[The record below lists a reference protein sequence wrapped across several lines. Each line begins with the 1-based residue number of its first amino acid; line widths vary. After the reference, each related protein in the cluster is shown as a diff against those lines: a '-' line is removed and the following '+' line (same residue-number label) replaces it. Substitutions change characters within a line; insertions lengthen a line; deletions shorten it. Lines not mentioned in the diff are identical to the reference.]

1 MAEQIKKVIK
11 EQYVKCATDPS
22 YFMKKYCMIQHPIRG
37 KIPFELYDF
46 QEKSVHEFKDNRFN
60 IILKARQL
68 GISTLT
74 AGYALWMM
82 TFHQDKNV
90 LVIATK
96 QEVAKNLVTKVRVM
110 HANLP
115 SWLKQ
120 PCVEDNKLNLRYR
133 NGSQIKAVSSGP
145 EAARS
150 EALSLLI
157 LDEAAFIDKIDD
169 IWTAAQSTLTTGGSC
184 IALSTP
190 NGVGNWFHKT
200 WIDAEEARGMFNPI
214 KLHWTV
220 HPDREQSW
228 RDEQD
233 TLLGPSSAAQE
244 CDCDFLTSGTG
255 VIDPIILEKMRKS
268 LCIDPVEKRGIDS
281 NMWVWEQPNYNKDYI
296 VCADVGRGDS
306 ADYSAFHVIELES
319 LTQVAEYKGRINTK
333 DFGNMLVSISTE
345 YNDALLIV
353 ENNNIGWATIQQIID
368 RDYPNLFYTSKDLQ
382 YVDVQH
388 QVTNKHYSEEKKMVA
403 GFSTTSKTRPLI
415 ISKLEEFFR
424 EESVVVRSNR
434 LIDELL
440 TFVYINNK
448 AQAMQG
454 YNDDLVMSFAIGLWV
469 RDTALRLRTQGVELT
484 KKTLS
489 KMMDNEGLYTNDD
502 VKKNDSWDWETG
514 KEKESLE
521 WLL

>member
-1 MAEQIKKVIK
+1 MAEQIKEVIK
-11 EQYVKCATDPS
+11 QQYIQCATDPA
-22 YFMKKYCMIQHPIRG
+22 YFMKKYCMIQHPIQG

-46 QEKSVHEFKDNRFN
+46 QEKSVNEFKDNRFN

-120 PCVEDNKLNLRYR
+120 KCVEDNKLNLRYM

-157 LDEAAFIDKIDD
+157 LDEAAFIDKIDE

-200 WIDAEEARGMFNPI
+200 WVEAEEATGMFNPI

-220 HPDREQSW
+220 HPDRGQEW

-255 VIDPIILEKMRKS
+255 VID
-268 LCIDPVEKRGIDS
+268 
-281 NMWVWEQPNYNKDYI
+281 
-296 VCADVGRGDS
+296 
-306 ADYSAFHVIELES
+306 
-319 LTQVAEYKGRINTK
+319 
-333 DFGNMLVSISTE
+333 
-345 YNDALLIV
+345 
-353 ENNNIGWATIQQIID
+353 
-368 RDYPNLFYTSKDLQ
+368 
-382 YVDVQH
+382 
-388 QVTNKHYSEEKKMVA
+388 
-403 GFSTTSKTRPLI
+403 
-415 ISKLEEFFR
+415 
-424 EESVVVRSNR
+424 
-434 LIDELL
+434 
-440 TFVYINNK
+440 
-448 AQAMQG
+448 
-454 YNDDLVMSFAIGLWV
+454 
-469 RDTALRLRTQGVELT
+469 
-484 KKTLS
+484 
-489 KMMDNEGLYTNDD
+489 
-502 VKKNDSWDWETG
+502 
-514 KEKESLE
+514 
-521 WLL
+521 